1 MSSRKIPILAVI
13 VPMKPLHLAKQRLRA
28 ALTDKQRE
36 HLALRMFEH
45 VLATITLSRIA
56 TLAAVVSADDHVLA
70 RARLRGFTPVREDR
84 PGYNRAVRQGIDW
97 ALSEGANAV
106 LILPA
111 DLPQLMPADLHALAG
126 LASRPGP
133 VVAVA
138 PDAHHRGTNALL
150 LRPPDVLSPSFGD
163 DSFQRHC
170 QIARDLGMI
179 PVIFDSPTLSH
190 DVDWPEDVQYSD
202 FPRMQRL

>member
-1 MSSRKIPILAVI
+1 MSGKKIPILAVI

-28 ALTDKQRE
+28 TLTDEQRE
-36 HLALRMFEH
+36 QLALRMFEH
-45 VLATITLSRIA
+45 VLATVTHSRIA
-56 TLAAVVSADDHVLA
+56 ALAAVVSADDHVLD
-70 RARLRGFTPVREDR
+70 RARLRGFSPVREDR
-84 PGYNRAVRQGIDW
+84 PGYNRAVRQGVDW

-111 DLPQLMPADLHALAG
+111 DLPQLTPADLHALAG

-150 LRPPDVLSPSFGD
+150 LRPPDVLSPSFGV
-163 DSFQRHC
+163 DSFRRHC

-179 PVIFDSPTLSH
+179 PAIFDSPSLSH

-202 FPRMQRL
+202 FPQMQHL